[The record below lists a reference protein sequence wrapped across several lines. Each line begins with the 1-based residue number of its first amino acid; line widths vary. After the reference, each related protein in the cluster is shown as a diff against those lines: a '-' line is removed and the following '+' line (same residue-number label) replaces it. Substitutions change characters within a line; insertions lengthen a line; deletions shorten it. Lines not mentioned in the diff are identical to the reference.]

1 MYLTVDREWQNLKDY
16 PFFTVADVAAGR
28 GIALPSAHVLCNR
41 YVEKGY
47 FTRLKKNFY
56 VLTRNWERYG
66 GEDFFR
72 ISNFLHVPSYI
83 SCLSALSFYG
93 ISTQV
98 QQDWYEGVT
107 RRRSPVR
114 EVQGVRFRY
123 CQIKD
128 QYYCGFVRRE
138 GYFIASPE
146 KAFLDA
152 AYLHFLGRYPLDWD
166 SLDLARLDK
175 EMLVQQ
181 MEPFSPYLK
190 ERIKTICKI

>member
-1 MYLTVDREWQNLKDY
+1 M
-16 PFFTVADVAAGR
+16 
-28 GIALPSAHVLCNR
+28 
-41 YVEKGY
+41 
-47 FTRLKKNFY
+47 KKNFY
-56 VLTRNWERYG
+56 VLARNWERYG

-98 QQDWYEGVT
+98 QRDWYEGIT

-114 EVQGVRFRY
+114 EVHGVRFRY
-123 CQIKD
+123 YQIKD
-128 QYYCGFVRRE
+128 QYYCGVVRRE

-146 KAFLDA
+146 KALLDA

-166 SLDLARLDK
+166 SLDLTRLDK